1 MMIYKNLNI
10 YYRLRESMNTIE
22 YTIKSD
28 SSSISTGMD
37 KHII

>member
-10 YYRLRESMNTIE
+10 YYHLKESMNTMS
-22 YTIKSD
+22 TQIKSD

>member
-10 YYRLRESMNTIE
+10 YYRLRESMNTMS
-22 YTIKSD
+22 IKSD